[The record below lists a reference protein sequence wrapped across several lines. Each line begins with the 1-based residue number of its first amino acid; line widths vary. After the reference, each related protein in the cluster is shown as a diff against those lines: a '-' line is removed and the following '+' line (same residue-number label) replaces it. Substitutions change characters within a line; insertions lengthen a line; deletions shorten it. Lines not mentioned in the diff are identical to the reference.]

1 MARVVLNLETVGFTD
16 EQFAHLCQA
25 NQDWHLER
33 TAKGELVI
41 MPPVGG
47 HNYQFSFR
55 GALKVPILIRLAEMG
70 KLLVCETDSL

>member
-47 HNYQFSFR
+47 KCQSRGGLNYRFESLESPNR
-55 GALKVPILIRLAEMG
+55 TG
-70 KLLVCETDSL
+70 KSV